1 MDKVINKIKETF
13 NKIIKNENVQAFGFI
28 FLVCLVIFSIRA
40 IGNDFTLPM
49 TGDYALQTY
58 AFYSQGYHIFWDFIK
73 TGEYPLFDFSNYLG
87 ANYLGTQSFYYVFS
101 PLFYLL
107 CLCPEPLLY
116 QGIFF
121 HLVFKFA
128 LGGFFMYLL
137 LKKYFHVSYKI
148 SILGGIIYA
157 MSGWALYYL
166 WFHFGDV
173 MAFFPLFIMGIE
185 RVLKERKGGLLTAA
199 TALCA
204 LANYFFIVN
213 FIIFGVF
220 YAIYRWIYIY
230 GINKKRGYSASER
243 YGVLFQGIIH
253 VLCGVL
259 IAGVC
264 LFPSLHVAT
273 STNRNQ
279 TSSTYVLQL
288 LAAFFENP
296 ERVDNKLVLG
306 EFKTVKDFFSLEN
319 LKSLFSTMF
328 VWEDR
333 KIGTMEI
340 AKDVNIGY
348 LLHNWIFMNTNC
360 WDTMLFDNASLDNS
374 IGGMFITTPLT
385 MLLIPSIINV
395 FKSKRPWAIFGVI
408 LCLTLPFFPITAHAA
423 FAFTSLYGRWQ
434 IWIVMIGIIF
444 IIPTLDNFE
453 KVDKRFVTVNLLFNY
468 LLAAIVYVIASNN
481 EKFPT
486 TYPINIF
493 GLEIPGLILLSI
505 AELLIMAIVWF
516 VYRYKKFTPDLV
528 KKIMCCIVIIEIG
541 ISCVVTVEHKG
552 YYDWDTYYLSQP
564 EYQELTKVVEDIKAE
579 NPEEFYRIMNTEA
592 TRSTMN
598 MPAALNYS
606 GASSFNST
614 YAFSLDEFKNRSRM
628 AYGGGWTMG
637 NHEKRYWLDQYIS
650 TKYYIIDKKDPNN
663 DNALYSGDNTQIFDG
678 RTSMEENQQE
688 YRLNLSWN
696 YQLIKEYEHYDVYE
710 NTKYNG
716 IGYVVDTYYP
726 SSSVGSSKLPTF
738 YEELYSSAAII
749 ESENVEDFR
758 KIESD
763 VKETTR
769 YVTTYKEFKQSKW
782 DLYFSPREDMSRH
795 LTGNNER
802 QTYKLEGSSFD
813 KDEISS
819 YLPENSQFLHE
830 RWVDKKYFGDQL
842 ILKLKEG
849 TSPLA
854 SEATDANLCYINVY
868 FKLGPKVLISFYN
881 GDTLVTQDAHSHSN
895 SSLNAENYEWKL
907 QRGFYLDQPV
917 DKIVIEF
924 VDDTP
929 YEKLFNGNSVRNI
942 NITYSYQKDIEEM
955 QSKIDST
962 IFKNVKYTN
971 NKFTF
976 DGQSEQ
982 KLLAVTSIPF
992 DEGWTLKANGKEK
1005 EIFLV
1010 NGGFVGFIT
1019 EVGETNYELSYFT
1032 PNLKLGLT
1040 SSFVGLLM
1048 WVALAFIYGR
1058 SKIDILKCEEQM
1070 ASGIIID
1077 KKRVKEKFQ
1086 SKYQN
1091 KNKEKI
1097 NALLKEK
1104 TSYDEETINKTAEC
1118 ISNVI
1123 NSQTIETNNVNEDDE
1138 QIEINIVD

>member
-1 MDKVINKIKETF
+1 MNKMICKLKEKF
-13 NKIIKNENVQAFGFI
+13 YKIIQNENVQAFGLI
-28 FLVCLVIFSIRA
+28 FLVCLVIYSIRT

-58 AFYSQGYHIFWDFIK
+58 AFYSQGYHIFWDFVK

-137 LKKYFHVSYKI
+137 LKKYFHVSYKM

-213 FIIFGVF
+213 FLIFGVF

-230 GINKKRGYSASER
+230 GINKKRGYSIYVR
-243 YGVLFQGIIH
+243 YGVLLQGISH

-264 LFPSLHVAT
+264 LFPSLHVAM

-279 TSSTYVLQL
+279 TSSTYIIEL
-288 LAAFFENP
+288 LAAFFVNP

-306 EFKTVKDFFSLEN
+306 EFKTVKDFLSIEN
-319 LKSLFSTMF
+319 LRSLFSTMF
-328 VWEDR
+328 VWQDR
-333 KIGTMEI
+333 TIGTMEI
-340 AKDVNIGY
+340 ASEINIGY
-348 LLHNWIFMNTNC
+348 IIHNWIFMNTNC

-385 MLLIPSIINV
+385 MLLIPSIVNV

-408 LCLTLPFFPITAHAA
+408 LCLTLPFFPITSHAA

-453 KVDKRFVTVNLLFNY
+453 KVDRRFVTVNLLFNY
-468 LLAAIVYVIASNN
+468 LLAAIVYAIAINN
-481 EKFPT
+481 DKLPT
-486 TYPINIF
+486 TYPLNIF
-493 GLEIPGLILLSI
+493 GLKIPGLVLLSI

-516 VYRYKKFTPDLV
+516 VYRYKKFTPVLI
-528 KKIMCCIVIIEIG
+528 KKIMCCIVVIEIG

-564 EYQELTKVVEDIKAE
+564 EYQELTKVVEDIKEE

-598 MPAALNYS
+598 MPAALNYN

-614 YAFSLDEFKNRSRM
+614 YAFALDEFKNRSRM

-678 RTSMEENQQE
+678 RTSISEQQQD
-688 YRLNLSWN
+688 YRMNLSWN
-696 YQLIKEYEHYDVYE
+696 YQLVKEYEHYDVYE
-710 NTKYNG
+710 NTSYNG
-716 IGYVVDTYYP
+716 IGYVVDKYIP
-726 SSSVGSSKLPTF
+726 STSIGSGKLPSL
-738 YEELYSSAAII
+738 YEELYASMAII
-749 ESENVEDFR
+749 GKDYVDILRNSG
-758 KIESD
+758 SD
-763 VKETTR
+763 VTETTR
-769 YVTTYKEFKQSKW
+769 YSAKYKEFKQSKW
-782 DLYFSPREDMSRH
+782 DLYFSPREDMSKH
-795 LTGNNER
+795 ITGNYER
-802 QTYKLEGSSFD
+802 QTYKLEKSSFN
-813 KDEISS
+813 KEEISK

-842 ILKLKEG
+842 ILKLKDG
-849 TSPLA
+849 ITPLA
-854 SEATDANLCYINVY
+854 SDATDANLCYINLY

-881 GDTLVTQDAHSHSN
+881 GDILVTQDAHSHSN

-907 QRGFYLDQPV
+907 QRGFYLNQPV

-929 YEKLFNGNSVRNI
+929 YEKLFNANSVRDI
-942 NITYSYQKDIEEM
+942 NITYAYQKDIEEM
-955 QSKIDST
+955 QSKVDSS
-962 IFKNVKYTN
+962 IFTNVKYSN
-971 NKFTF
+971 NTFTF
-976 DGQSEQ
+976 NGKADK
-982 KLLAVTSIPF
+982 KLLAVTSIPY
-992 DEGWTLKANGKEK
+992 DEGWTLKANGSEK
-1005 EIFLV
+1005 QIINV

-1019 EVGETNYELSYFT
+1019 DLGDTNYELSYFT
-1032 PNLKLGLT
+1032 PNLKIGLT

-1048 WVALAFIYGR
+1048 WLALAFIYKR
-1058 SKIDILKCEEQM
+1058 SKVDILKCEEQLFN
-1070 ASGIIID
+1070 SKTID
-1077 KKRVKEKFQ
+1077 KHRIKEKFQ
-1086 SKYQN
+1086 SKYQ
-1091 KNKEKI
+1091 KTNKEKLSG
-1097 NALLKEK
+1097 LLKDK
-1104 TSYDEETINKTAEC
+1104 TSYDEKIIN
-1118 ISNVI
+1118 
-1123 NSQTIETNNVNEDDE
+1123 QTIDCVSNIIDLNNVTTNTLVEDE
-1138 QIEINIVD
+1138 KQIEINLVE